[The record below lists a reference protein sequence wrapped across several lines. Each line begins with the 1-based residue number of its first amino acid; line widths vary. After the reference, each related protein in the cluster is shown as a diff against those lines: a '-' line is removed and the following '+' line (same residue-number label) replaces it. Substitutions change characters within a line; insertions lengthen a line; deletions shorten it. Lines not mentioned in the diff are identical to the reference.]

1 MCAWIDH
8 LHQPVIERLRIS
20 APSIIALLGK
30 DLDPLRTQ
38 QLHERDKQCGRPGTS
53 FQVEV
58 DDLHSVAYSYQ
69 RQAQQRARLPIARFT
84 KHDNMSHQFL
94 VWYTQLVSI
103 DPCGQISSQKLAKG
117 FKWECRSMRRGRGRY
132 DRVLG
137 CASGY

>member
-8 LHQPVIERLRIS
+8 LHQPVIECLRIS
-20 APSIIALLGK
+20 APAIIALLGK
-30 DLDPLRTQ
+30 DLDPLRNQ

-58 DDLHSVAYSYQ
+58 DDLHSVAYSYHCQ
-69 RQAQQRARLPIARFT
+69 TQQGDRLPIARFT
-84 KHDNMSHQFL
+84 KHDDMSHQFL
-94 VWYTQLVSI
+94 VWYAQLVSAH
-103 DPCGQISSQKLAKG
+103 PSRQVSPQKLAKG

-137 CASGY
+137 CASGH